1 MDPVAISLVGLAILF
16 VLMFIGLPIGF
27 AMIIVGFAGYTF
39 LGNFDAALNMVGMVP
54 YTTVASYLFSV
65 LPLFTLMGDFA
76 SSSGLMRD
84 GYRAVHSWIGNLP
97 GGLAI
102 ASIGGCAS
110 FACVSG
116 SSVATAMTMTRIA
129 LPEMLE
135 YTYSPKLATGC
146 LAAGGTLGLLIPP
159 SGAFIIYGLIA
170 EQSIGRL
177 FMAGI
182 FPGIM
187 LAALFILT
195 IYIMARI
202 DPGIAPPGVKPE
214 WRERFSA
221 LKNVWGL
228 LLIFFIVMGGIWGGV
243 FTPTEA
249 AAIGA
254 FVAFIFLVARG
265 RFTWRLLIDSLLR
278 AVGFTGMAFA
288 ILIGA
293 MIFGYFTALA
303 GLPVALANF
312 ITELSMPPLG
322 ILICILAV
330 YIILGCVIESIPMI
344 LLTVPIFSPVLGSLG
359 YDPIWFGVILVIMT
373 EMALITPPIGMNVF
387 IISGMTEGIPMYTIF
402 RGIVPFLF
410 AMMVGVAILIAFPQI
425 ALFLPKSMMAMN

>member
-1 MDPVAISLVGLAILF
+1 MEIMTIILAFTALFLLMAIG
-16 VLMFIGLPIGF
+16 MPIGF
-27 AMIIVGFAGYTF
+27 AMIIVGFGGYAH
-39 LGNFDAALNMVGMVP
+39 LGGFDSALTMVGSVP

-84 GYRAVHSWIGNLP
+84 GYRTMNVWIGHLP
-97 GGLAI
+97 GGLAM

-116 SSVATAMTMTRIA
+116 SSVATAMTMTRVA

-135 YTYSPKLATGC
+135 YKYSPKLAAGC

-170 EQSIGRL
+170 EQSIGKL
-177 FMAGI
+177 FMAGV

-187 LAALFILT
+187 LTALFMVT
-195 IYIMARI
+195 IYIMAKI
-202 DPGIAPPGVKPE
+202 DPKIAPCGEKFN
-214 WRERFSA
+214 WKDRLLA
-221 LKNVWGL
+221 LKDVWGL

-249 AAIGA
+249 AAVGA
-254 FVAFIFLVARG
+254 FVAFIFLVSR
-265 RFTWRLLIDSLLR
+265 RKYTWQVFIRSLKR
-278 AVGFTGMAFA
+278 AVSFTGMAFSM
-288 ILIGA
+288 LIGA

-303 GLPVALANF
+303 GLPDALANL

-322 ILICILAV
+322 VLLCILAIYV
-330 YIILGCVIESIPMI
+330 VLGCVMESIPMI
-344 LLTVPIFSPVLGSLG
+344 LITVPIFGPILTALGF
-359 YDPIWFGVILVIMT
+359 DPIWFGVILVIMT
-373 EMALITPPIGMNVF
+373 EMALISPPIGMNVF
-387 IISGMTEGIPMYTIF
+387 IISGMTSGIQMSTIF
-402 RGIVPFLF
+402 RGVLPFVA
-410 AMMVGVAILIAFPQI
+410 AMLVGVAILIAFPQI
-425 ALFLPKSMMAMN
+425 ALFLPRTMS

>member
-1 MDPVAISLVGLAILF
+1 MDPVTISLVGLAVLF
-16 VLMFIGLPIGF
+16 LLMFVGVPIGF
-27 AMIIVGFAGYTF
+27 GMIMVGFAGYAF
-39 LGNFDAALNMVGMVP
+39 LGGFDAAVNMVGMVP

-84 GYRAVHSWIGNLP
+84 GYRAVHFWIGHLP

-135 YTYSPKLATGC
+135 YKYSPSLAAGC

-182 FPGIM
+182 FPGIL
-187 LAALFILT
+187 LAILFMVT
-195 IYIMARI
+195 IFVMARI
-202 DPGIAPPGVKPE
+202 NPEIAPPGTRRGWK
-214 WRERFSA
+214 ERLSV

-249 AAIGA
+249 GAIGA

-265 RFTWRLLIDSLLR
+265 SFTWNLLAGSLTR

-293 MIFGYFTALA
+293 MVFGYFIALA
-303 GLPVALANF
+303 GLPVALAAF
-312 ITELSMPPLG
+312 ITELSISPLG
-322 ILICILAV
+322 ILLCILAV
-330 YIILGCVIESIPMI
+330 YIILGCVMESIPMI
-344 LLTVPIFSPVLGSLG
+344 LLTVPIFSPVLASLG
-359 YDPIWFGVILVIMT
+359 YDPIWFGVVLVIMT

-387 IISGMTEGIPMYTIF
+387 IISGMTEDIPMYTIF
-402 RGIVPFLF
+402 HGVIPFVF
-410 AMMVGVAILIAFPQI
+410 AMMVGVAILIAFPRI
-425 ALFLPKSMMAMN
+425 ALFLPNTMMAP

>member
-1 MDPVAISLVGLAILF
+1 MDIITILLAFVALFIL
-16 VLMFIGLPIGF
+16 MSIGMPIGF
-27 AMIIVGFAGYTF
+27 AMIIVGFGGYAH
-39 LGNFDAALNMVGMVP
+39 LGGFDAALTMVGSVP

-84 GYRAVHSWIGNLP
+84 GYRTMNVWIGHLP
-97 GGLAI
+97 GGLAM

-129 LPEMLE
+129 LPEMLD
-135 YTYSPKLATGC
+135 YQYSPKLAAGC
-146 LAAGGTLGLLIPP
+146 IAAGGTLGLLIPP

-177 FMAGI
+177 FMAGVL
-182 FPGIM
+182 PGI
-187 LAALFILT
+187 LLSILFMMT
-195 IYIMARI
+195 IYILAKI
-202 DPGIAPPGVKPE
+202 DPQIAPRGAKFT
-214 WRERFSA
+214 WTERLSA

-228 LLIFFIVMGGIWGGV
+228 LLIFVIVMGGIWGGI

-249 AAIGA
+249 GAVGA
-254 FVAFIFLVARG
+254 FVAFIFLVAR
-265 RFTWRLLIDSLLR
+265 RKYTWQVFLRSLKR
-278 AVGFTGMAFA
+278 AVGFTGMAFT

-303 GLPVALANF
+303 GLPDALANL

-322 ILICILAV
+322 VLACILAV
-330 YIILGCVIESIPMI
+330 YLVLGCVMESIPMI
-344 LLTVPIFSPVLGSLG
+344 LITVPIFGPILTSLG
-359 YDPIWFGVILVIMT
+359 FDPIWFGVILVIMT
-373 EMALITPPIGMNVF
+373 EMALISPPIGMNVF
-387 IISGMTEGIPMYTIF
+387 IISGMTAGIPMYTIF
-402 RGIVPFLF
+402 RGVIPFVF
-410 AMMVGVAILIAFPQI
+410 AMIIGVAILIAFPQV
-425 ALFLPKSMMAMN
+425 ALYLPRTMMAMH